1 MQPVRVMLLGIA
13 LLWTLGWIPQS
24 GTEILRRAEEKLK
37 GKASEGV
44 LEMEIIKP
52 DFRRT
57 LKLRSWWVGNQKAL
71 IEIIEPPR
79 EAGNKTLKVGS
90 NLWMYLRNTETTIRI
105 PPSMMLQSW
114 NGSDFTYDDL
124 VRESNLPR
132 DYEARLLGAD
142 TLEGVPTWKL
152 LLTPRP
158 NAPVVWGK
166 ILYWVRQK
174 DYLPAKVEYYDE
186 HGRKVRTFLF
196 QKIRSVGN
204 RRIPTE
210 WIVINNQKPGNRTI
224 IRILQMHFDR
234 PIPDRIFS
242 LEELEG

>member
-1 MQPVRVMLLGIA
+1 MQRWSVIFLGTSI
-13 LLWTLGWIPQS
+13 LWILGWMPQS
-24 GTEILRRAEEKLK
+24 GKEILRRAEEKLK
-37 GKASEGV
+37 GKTSEGV

-132 DYEARLLGAD
+132 DYEVQSSADVETTAYPQTQCAGCMGQNSLLGAP
-142 TLEGVPTWKL
+142 EG
-152 LLTPRP
+152 
-158 NAPVVWGK
+158 
-166 ILYWVRQK
+166 
-174 DYLPAKVEYYDE
+174 
-186 HGRKVRTFLF
+186 LF
-196 QKIRSVGN
+196 ASKSGV
-204 RRIPTE
+204 
-210 WIVINNQKPGNRTI
+210 
-224 IRILQMHFDR
+224 L
-234 PIPDRIFS
+234 
-242 LEELEG
+242 

>member
-1 MQPVRVMLLGIA
+1 MHRVWTAALAFLLLSASLSAI
-13 LLWTLGWIPQS
+13 S
-24 GTEILRRAEEKLK
+24 GMEILRRAEQQLK
-37 GKASEGV
+37 GKTSTGV
-44 LEMEIIKP
+44 LEMQIIKP
-52 DFRRT
+52 DFTRT

-71 IEIIEPPR
+71 IEILSPQR
-79 EAGNKTLKVGS
+79 EAGNKTLKIGK

-132 DYEARLLGAD
+132 DYRVQLLGTD
-142 TLEGVPTWKL
+142 TVDGIRTWKL
-152 LLTPRP
+152 LLTPKP
-158 NAPVVWGK
+158 EAPVVWGK

-186 HGRKVRTFLF
+186 HGRKIRTFIF
-196 QKIRSVGN
+196 RNIRTVGN
-204 RRIPTE
+204 RRIPAE
-210 WIVINNQKPGNRTI
+210 WIVINNRKPGNRTL
-224 IRILQMHFDR
+224 IRILEMQFDI